1 MRVPAGEERTGDKNV
16 KFAGEFAADR
26 AVMRRTTAPAGAT
39 SRATTLPGTR
49 KGYAAALKTD
59 QAPSIRSRLPV
70 DAL

>member
-16 KFAGEFAADR
+16 KCAGEFAADR
-26 AVMRRTTAPAGAT
+26 AVMRRTTAPAAAT
-39 SRATTLPGTR
+39 SRETTLPGTR
-49 KGYAAALKTD
+49 KGYAAAQKTT

>member
-1 MRVPAGEERTGDKNV
+1 MRVPAGKAWTGDKNE
-16 KFAGEFAADR
+16 KFAGEFATDR
-26 AVMRRTTAPAGAT
+26 AVMRRTRAPAEAT

-49 KGYAAALKTD
+49 KGYAAAQNTA